1 MKAIMNLNEL
11 KNTQELQ
18 TFLEGTQAVA
28 FSLPGNKSSRYRFI
42 HSVLKQF
49 HYGAL
54 KKPQKS
60 IVIQFLLQVTGYS
73 RQQLT
78 RLIGQYKRSGVVQVR
93 RSSKP
98 AGFKRLYTTQDIS
111 LLAQMDERYGT
122 PSGAVVKKLCERAFT
137 LFSQDTYE
145 NLAKISVSHLYNLRD
160 SKVYQ
165 KQRRTFK
172 KTQVRQVTI
181 GERRKPVANGE
192 PGYIRIDTVH
202 QGDQDGVKGVYHINA
217 VDEVTQYE
225 VILSTSRINEQQ
237 LIPILKEVLKTFPFS
252 VKGFHA
258 DNGSEYINRQV
269 AKLLNKLHIEL
280 TKSRSRH
287 SNDNAL
293 AESKNAS
300 VVRKTYGYAHI
311 GQHWANKL
319 NVFNREYLIPFINF
333 HRPCYFATTIVDKK
347 GKQRKRYDYDKMMTP
362 YEKLKSLDQA
372 ESYLKE
378 NITFEQ
384 LDKEAFKISDNQL
397 ADDMNLAK
405 KRLFKQIF
413 EQKRA

>member
-1 MKAIMNLNEL
+1 MSLNYPSYSNRKWVLTDKSGSTVHDARMKAIMNLNKL

-60 IVIQFLLQVTGYS
+60 IVIHFLLQVTGYS

-78 RLIGQYKRSGVVQVR
+78 RLIRQYRQSGVVQIR
-93 RSSKP
+93 RTSKP
-98 AGFKRLYTTQDIS
+98 EGFKRKYTTQDIT

-122 PSGAVVKKLCERAFT
+122 PSGAVIKKLCERAITVF
-137 LFSQDTYE
+137 FQDDYE

-160 SKVYQ
+160 SKTYK
-165 KQRRTFK
+165 KQRRTFN

-181 GERRKPVANGE
+181 GERRKPVANGK

-225 VILSTSRINEQQ
+225 V
-237 LIPILKEVLKTFPFS
+237 VL
-252 VKGFHA
+252 
-258 DNGSEYINRQV
+258 
-269 AKLLNKLHIEL
+269 
-280 TKSRSRH
+280 
-287 SNDNAL
+287 NA
-293 AESKNAS
+293 
-300 VVRKTYGYAHI
+300 
-311 GQHWANKL
+311 
-319 NVFNREYLIPFINF
+319 
-333 HRPCYFATTIVDKK
+333 
-347 GKQRKRYDYDKMMTP
+347 
-362 YEKLKSLDQA
+362 
-372 ESYLKE
+372 
-378 NITFEQ
+378 
-384 LDKEAFKISDNQL
+384 
-397 ADDMNLAK
+397 
-405 KRLFKQIF
+405 
-413 EQKRA
+413 

>member
-1 MKAIMNLNEL
+1 MNLNDL
-11 KNTQELQ
+11 KNTQDLQ
-18 TFLEGTQAVA
+18 TFMEGTQAVA

-42 HSVLKQF
+42 HSILKQF

-54 KKPQKS
+54 KKPQKGV
-60 IVIQFLLQVTGYS
+60 VIRFLLQVTGYS

-78 RLIGQYKRSGVVQVR
+78 RLIRQYRISGVVQVR

-98 AGFKRLYTTQDIS
+98 AGFKRQYTSEDVA

-122 PSGAVVKKLCERAFT
+122 PSGAVIKKLCERAFT
-137 LFSQDTYE
+137 LFSQDNHE

-160 SKVYQ
+160 SKTYQ
-165 KQRRTFK
+165 TQRRTFK
-172 KTQVRQVTI
+172 KTQVRQVAI
-181 GERRKPVANGE
+181 GERRKPVANGK

-225 VILSTSRINEQQ
+225 VVLSCSRINEQQ
-237 LIPILKEVLKTFPFS
+237 LIPLLKENLKTFPFNI
-252 VKGFHA
+252 KGFHA
-258 DNGSEYINRQV
+258 DNGSEYINHQV

-311 GQHWANKL
+311 AQRWADEL
-319 NVFNREYLIPFINF
+319 NIFNRKYLIPFINF
-333 HRPCYFATTIVDKK
+333 HRPCYFPTIVTDEK
-347 GKQRKRYDYDKMMTP
+347 GKQKKRYDYDKMMTP

-378 NITFEQ
+378 NISFEQ

-397 ADDMNLAK
+397 ADEMNLAK
-405 KRLFKQIF
+405 KRLFKQIL
-413 EQKRA
+413 EQKKA

>member
-78 RLIGQYKRSGVVQVR
+78 RLIQQYRRSGVVQVR

-98 AGFKRLYTTQDIS
+98 AGFKRKYTTQDIA

-122 PSGAVVKKLCERAFT
+122 PSGAVVKKLCERAFI
-137 LFSQDTYE
+137 LFSQDNYE

-160 SKVYQ
+160 SKAYQ
-165 KQRRTFK
+165 KRRRTFK
-172 KTQVRQVTI
+172 KTQVRQVAI
-181 GERRKPVANGE
+181 GERRKPIANGK

-202 QGDQDGVKGVYHINA
+202 QGDQDGAKGVYHINA

-225 VILSTSRINEQQ
+225 VVLSTSRINEQQ
-237 LIPILKEVLKTFPFS
+237 LIPILKEILKTFPFLIN
-252 VKGFHA
+252 GFHA
-258 DNGSEYINRQV
+258 DNGSEYINHQV

-300 VVRKTYGYAHI
+300 IVRKTYGYTHI
-311 GQHWANKL
+311 AQHWADEL
-319 NVFNREYLIPFINF
+319 NVFNRKYLIPFINF

-372 ESYLKE
+372 ECYLKK
-378 NITFEQ
+378 TFSFEQ

-397 ADDMNLAK
+397 ADEMNLAK